1 MNSSMNLKDI
11 IGKFE
16 VSRGDTP
23 WSPLMVYHIVG
34 YYKELV
40 LDEDK
45 VEVYPDES
53 KGILVAVVYSSIS
66 ENSAMFMTTDR
77 QHLDEVQYDYNSLTD
92 SELGLVDKLS
102 GSVQRSRIENMLVEG
117 LDKEFLIMDIK
128 ACDRY
133 KKAPSREKIKAQL
146 ENLMSRK
153 EELYQI
159 IDGFYES

>member
-1 MNSSMNLKDI
+1 MSSNVDLKEL

-23 WSPLMVYHIVG
+23 WSPSMIYHIVG
-34 YYKELV
+34 YYKELK
-40 LDEDK
+40 LDEDR

-92 SELGLVDKLS
+92 SELELVDRIS

-117 LDKEFLIMDIK
+117 LDKEFSIIDRK
-128 ACDRY
+128 ACARY
-133 KKAPSREKIKAQL
+133 KKIPSREKIKAQL
-146 ENLMSRK
+146 ESLMSRK
-153 EELYQI
+153 EELYYM
-159 IDGFYES
+159 IDGFYEP

>member
-1 MNSSMNLKDI
+1 MSSNVDLKEL

-23 WSPLMVYHIVG
+23 WSPSMIYHIVG

-40 LDEDK
+40 LDEDR

-92 SELGLVDKLS
+92 SELELVDRIS

-117 LDKEFLIMDIK
+117 LDKEFSIIDRK
-128 ACDRY
+128 ACARY
-133 KKAPSREKIKAQL
+133 KKIPSREKIKAQL
-146 ENLMSRK
+146 ESLMSRK
-153 EELYQI
+153 EELYYM
-159 IDGFYES
+159 IDGFYEP

>member
-1 MNSSMNLKDI
+1 MNSNKDLKDL

-66 ENSAMFMTTDR
+66 ESSAMFMTTDR
-77 QHLDEVQYDYNSLTD
+77 QHLDEVQYEYNNLTN
-92 SELGLVDKLS
+92 SELELVNKLF
-102 GSVQRSRIENMLVEG
+102 GSVQRSRIENMLIEG
-117 LDKEFLIMDIK
+117 LNKEFLYMD
-128 ACDRY
+128 R
-133 KKAPSREKIKAQL
+133 KAPSREKIKSQL

>member
-1 MNSSMNLKDI
+1 MSSNVDLKEL

-23 WSPLMVYHIVG
+23 WSPSMIYHIVG
-34 YYKELV
+34 YYKELK
-40 LDEDK
+40 LDENR
-45 VEVYPDES
+45 VEVYPDEN

-92 SELGLVDKLS
+92 SELELVDRIS

-117 LDKEFLIMDIK
+117 LDKEFLEMDWK
-128 ACDRY
+128 VCNRY

-159 IDGFYES
+159 IDGFYEP

>member
-1 MNSSMNLKDI
+1 MSSSKDLKEL

-23 WSPLMVYHIVG
+23 WNPLMIYHIVG

-45 VEVYPDES
+45 IEVYPDES

-66 ENSAMFMTTDR
+66 ESSAMFMTTDR
-77 QHLDEVQYDYNSLTD
+77 DHLDKVQYDYDNLAK
-92 SELGLVDKLS
+92 SELDLIGKLVD
-102 GSVQRSRIENMLVEG
+102 SVQRSRIENMLIEG
-117 LDKEFLIMDIK
+117 LDKEFLYMDNK
-128 ACDRY
+128 ACARY
-133 KKAPSREKIKAQL
+133 KKAPSREKIKRQL

>member
-1 MNSSMNLKDI
+1 MSSNVDLKEL

-23 WSPLMVYHIVG
+23 WSPSMIYHIVG
-34 YYKELV
+34 YYKELK
-40 LDEDK
+40 LDENR
-45 VEVYPDES
+45 VEVYPDEN

-66 ENSAMFMTTDR
+66 ENYAMFMTTDR
-77 QHLDEVQYDYNSLTD
+77 QHLDEVQYDYNNLTD
-92 SELGLVDKLS
+92 SELELVGKLS
-102 GSVQRSRIENMLVEG
+102 GSVQISRIKNMLIEG
-117 LDKEFLIMDIK
+117 LDREFSIIDMK
-128 ACDRY
+128 ACARY

-159 IDGFYES
+159 IDGFYEP

>member
-1 MNSSMNLKDI
+1 MSSDKDLKEL

-23 WSPLMVYHIVG
+23 WSPSMIYHIVG
-34 YYKELV
+34 YYKELK
-40 LDEDK
+40 LDENR

-77 QHLDEVQYDYNSLTD
+77 QHLGEVQYDYNSLTD
-92 SELGLVDKLS
+92 SELELVDRIS

-117 LDKEFLIMDIK
+117 LDKEFSIIDRK
-128 ACDRY
+128 ACARY
-133 KKAPSREKIKAQL
+133 KKIPSREKIKAQL
-146 ENLMSRK
+146 ESLMSRK
-153 EELYQI
+153 EELYYM
-159 IDGFYES
+159 IDGFYEP

>member
-23 WSPLMVYHIVG
+23 WSPLMIYHFVG
-34 YYKELV
+34 YYKKLE
-40 LDEDK
+40 LDEDR
-45 VEVYPDES
+45 VEVYPNES
-53 KGILVAVVYSSIS
+53 KGILVAVVYSSICEDS
-66 ENSAMFMTTDR
+66 TMFMTTDR
-77 QHLDEVQYDYNSLTD
+77 QHLGEVQYDYNSLTD
-92 SELGLVDKLS
+92 SELELINKS
-102 GSVQRSRIENMLVEG
+102 ISNIQRSTIKNMLVEG
-117 LDKEFLIMDIK
+117 LNKEFLEMDWK
-128 ACDRY
+128 VCARY

-159 IDGFYES
+159 IDGFYEP

>member
-23 WSPLMVYHIVG
+23 WSPLMIYHIVG
-34 YYKELV
+34 YYKELK
-40 LDEDK
+40 LDENR
-45 VEVYPDES
+45 VEVYPDEN

-77 QHLDEVQYDYNSLTD
+77 QHLDEVQYDYNNLTD
-92 SELGLVDKLS
+92 SELELVGKLS
-102 GSVQRSRIENMLVEG
+102 GSVQISRIKNMLIEG
-117 LDKEFLIMDIK
+117 LDKEFSIIDMK
-128 ACDRY
+128 ACARY

>member
-1 MNSSMNLKDI
+1 MSSDKDLKEL

-23 WSPLMVYHIVG
+23 WSPSMIYHIVG
-34 YYKELV
+34 YYKELK
-40 LDEDK
+40 LDEDR

-77 QHLDEVQYDYNSLTD
+77 QHLDEVQYDYDNLTN
-92 SELGLVDKLS
+92 SELELVGKLS
-102 GSVQRSRIENMLVEG
+102 SSVQRSRIENMLVEG
-117 LDKEFLIMDIK
+117 LNKEFLIMDRK

-159 IDGFYES
+159 IDGFYEP

>member
-23 WSPLMVYHIVG
+23 WSPSMIYHIVG
-34 YYKELV
+34 YYKELK
-40 LDEDK
+40 LDEDR

-77 QHLDEVQYDYNSLTD
+77 QHLDEVQYDYNNLTD
-92 SELGLVDKLS
+92 SELELVGKLS
-102 GSVQRSRIENMLVEG
+102 GSVQISRIKNMLIEG
-117 LDKEFLIMDIK
+117 LDKEFLYMDGK
-128 ACDRY
+128 ACNRY
-133 KKAPSREKIKAQL
+133 KKIPLEKDKRQL
-146 ENLMSRK
+146 EDLMSRK
-153 EELYQI
+153 EELYYI
-159 IDGFYES
+159 IDGFYEP

>member
-1 MNSSMNLKDI
+1 MNSNVDLKEL

-23 WSPLMVYHIVG
+23 WSPLMIYHFVG
-34 YYKELV
+34 YYKKLE
-40 LDEDK
+40 LDEDN
-45 VEVYPDES
+45 VEVYPSES
-53 KGILVAVVYSSIS
+53 KGILVAVIYSSIS

-92 SELGLVDKLS
+92 SELELINKS
-102 GSVQRSRIENMLVEG
+102 ISNIQRSTIKNMLVEG
-117 LDKEFLIMDIK
+117 LNKEFLEMDWK
-128 ACDRY
+128 VCNRY
-133 KKAPSREKIKAQL
+133 KKIPSREKIKAQL

-159 IDGFYES
+159 IDGFYEP

>member
-1 MNSSMNLKDI
+1 MSSDKDLKEL

-34 YYKELV
+34 YYKELK
-40 LDEDK
+40 LDEDR

-77 QHLDEVQYDYNSLTD
+77 QHLDEVQYDYNNLTD
-92 SELGLVDKLS
+92 SELELVGKLS
-102 GSVQRSRIENMLVEG
+102 GSVQISRIKNMLIEG
-117 LDKEFLIMDIK
+117 LDKEFLYMDGK
-128 ACDRY
+128 ACNRY
-133 KKAPSREKIKAQL
+133 KKIPSREKIKRQL
-146 ENLMSRK
+146 EDLMSRK
-153 EELYQI
+153 EELYYI
-159 IDGFYES
+159 IDGFYEP

>member
-23 WSPLMVYHIVG
+23 WSPLMIYHFVG
-34 YYKELV
+34 YYKELE
-40 LDEDK
+40 LDEDNVK
-45 VEVYPDES
+45 VYPNEN
-53 KGILVAVVYSSIS
+53 KGILVAVVYSSIG

-92 SELGLVDKLS
+92 SELELINKS
-102 GSVQRSRIENMLVEG
+102 ISNIQRSTIKNMLVEG
-117 LDKEFLIMDIK
+117 LNKEFLEMDWK
-128 ACDRY
+128 VCNRY
-133 KKAPSREKIKAQL
+133 KKIPSREKIKTQL
-146 ENLMSRK
+146 EDLMSRK

-159 IDGFYES
+159 IDGFYEP

>member
-23 WSPLMVYHIVG
+23 WSPLMIYHFVG
-34 YYKELV
+34 YYKKLE
-40 LDEDK
+40 LDEDR
-45 VEVYPDES
+45 VEVYPDEN

-77 QHLDEVQYDYNSLTD
+77 QHLDEVQYDYNNLTD
-92 SELGLVDKLS
+92 SELELVGKLS
-102 GSVQRSRIENMLVEG
+102 GSVQISRIKNMLIEG
-117 LDKEFLIMDIK
+117 LDKEFSIIDMK
-128 ACDRY
+128 ACARY

-159 IDGFYES
+159 IDGFYEP